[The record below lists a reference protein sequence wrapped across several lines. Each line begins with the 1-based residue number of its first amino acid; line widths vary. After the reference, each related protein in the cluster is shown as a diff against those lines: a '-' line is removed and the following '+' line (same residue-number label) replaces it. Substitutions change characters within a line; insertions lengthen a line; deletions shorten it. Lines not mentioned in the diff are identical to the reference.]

1 MDDFVGSSM
10 KRRAFIGTMVSGLL
24 AAPLAAYTGEVAIVI
39 TGAALPGGPGNVP
52 LADHPEK
59 VGARWVT
66 ADSIVIASSTAGQ
79 PAQAFLVEGVP
90 VRYVRQ

>member
-1 MDDFVGSSM
+1 VNREESRLSSPDGA
-10 KRRAFIGTMVSGLL
+10 RELVLFIRLCG
-24 AAPLAAYTGEVAIVI
+24 AAYTGEVAIVI

-66 ADSIVIASSTAGQ
+66 ADSIVIASPTAGQ
-79 PAQAFLVEGVP
+79 PAQAFLVEGVT